1 MVMRRYSRIIA
12 FVASIVVMGIIAFV
26 YFYPDA
32 SQGNV
37 LRQYDTQQGI
47 AIGQEAKAYAE
58 QTGETVRWTNSL
70 FSGMPNFQISPSYPS
85 DGLFRWINSV
95 MGLGL
100 PSPAN
105 LVFMMMAGFFILL
118 MAMRMRWYVALA
130 GAIAYGFSS
139 YFIIIIGAGHIWKF
153 ITLAYIPPTIAGMVL
168 CYRGRYLIGA
178 ALAALFAMMQI
189 AGNHV
194 QMSYYFLFVV
204 LGFVVVY
211 LVPALKDREAMK
223 RWGIATGSL
232 VVAGVLAVLAN
243 SPSLY
248 NTYEYSKET
257 MRGRHSELTQPDADA
272 SQATAGLD
280 RDYITQYS
288 YGRAETFSLLIP
300 DIKGGASVKPEK
312 GSNTMLTLASLPEA
326 KKMAE
331 GGDLHPI
338 EAQYLEYL
346 TQYFGEPEGTN
357 GPVYVGAIICALFV
371 LGLFVVKGPWKWMLL
386 ALTLFSVFLAW
397 GRNFMWFTDLMID
410 YMPMYSKFR
419 TVESILVIAE
429 FTMPLLGAMALQKVL
444 SDPEGIGKYRRPLL
458 WSVGIPAFFCIVALV
473 MPGVYGDAITSSDF
487 QNDQYI
493 SQSLAAQGY
502 DKEQIA
508 SFSLQNPHIYDAVE
522 SLRYGMV
529 RTDALR
535 SLVFMLLAGALLYV
549 YMRKKLSAM
558 VAGIGIAALVL
569 VDLYSVN
576 KRYLNHDSFVP
587 KALSMGEPI
596 AKTPADEAILADTAM
611 NYRVMDIPRFWSP
624 APSYY
629 HKMIGGYHAAKL
641 TRYQDIIDRH
651 LNGFLT
657 GEPAAADWQVLDM
670 LNTKYVVGP
679 DGTPLLNDR
688 AMGNA
693 WYVDTLHWAADADE
707 EMAALSAIDLHTS
720 AVADRKFE
728 KILGPAKP
736 IAPGDTIYETTYAPD
751 RLTYKARS
759 ANGGVAVFSEVYF
772 PWGWH
777 VTIDGKPAELG
788 RVNYVLRALNIPAG
802 EHEVE
807 MVFDP
812 QSLHTTDMLA
822 RIAIILIYV
831 ALAGGIAVNVAR
843 MVKTRR
849 EEAGS

>member
-1 MVMRRYSRIIA
+1 
-12 FVASIVVMGIIAFV
+12 
-26 YFYPDA
+26 
-32 SQGNV
+32 
-37 LRQYDTQQGI
+37 
-47 AIGQEAKAYAE
+47 
-58 QTGETVRWTNSL
+58 
-70 FSGMPNFQISPSYPS
+70 
-85 DGLFRWINSV
+85 
-95 MGLGL
+95 
-100 PSPAN
+100 
-105 LVFMMMAGFFILL
+105 
-118 MAMRMRWYVALA
+118 
-130 GAIAYGFSS
+130 
-139 YFIIIIGAGHIWKF
+139 
-153 ITLAYIPPTIAGMVL
+153 
-168 CYRGRYLIGA
+168 
-178 ALAALFAMMQI
+178 
-189 AGNHV
+189 
-194 QMSYYFLFVV
+194 
-204 LGFVVVY
+204 
-211 LVPALKDREAMK
+211 
-223 RWGIATGSL
+223 
-232 VVAGVLAVLAN
+232 
-243 SPSLY
+243 
-248 NTYEYSKET
+248 
-257 MRGRHSELTQPDADA
+257 
-272 SQATAGLD
+272 
-280 RDYITQYS
+280 
-288 YGRAETFSLLIP
+288 
-300 DIKGGASVKPEK
+300 
-312 GSNTMLTLASLPEA
+312 MLTLASLPEA

-386 ALTLFSVFLAW
+386 VLTLFSVFLAW

-473 MPGVYGDAITSSDF
+473 MPGVYGDAITQSDF

-587 KALSMGEPI
+587 KALTMGEPI

-670 LNTKYVVGP
+670 LNAKYVVGP

-736 IAPGDTIYETTYAPD
+736 
-751 RLTYKARS
+751 
-759 ANGGVAVFSEVYF
+759 
-772 PWGWH
+772 
-777 VTIDGKPAELG
+777 
-788 RVNYVLRALNIPAG
+788 
-802 EHEVE
+802 
-807 MVFDP
+807 
-812 QSLHTTDMLA
+812 
-822 RIAIILIYV
+822 
-831 ALAGGIAVNVAR
+831 
-843 MVKTRR
+843 
-849 EEAGS
+849 